1 MESDAIIPMK
11 SIAIPRDCISDVD
24 NNNSYAPDCQDLK
37 PHATGPDRLTTSY
50 LPDDALAHILS
61 FLSVPS
67 LLKVRC
73 ANFKMRAASSK
84 NNAGWKD
91 HCVNLWSRKVGVC
104 EEARELF
111 DRATKMMLKA
121 TDAEEERDPTS
132 STDDFK
138 NVAFSSSAHKSD
150 ESPPTHLRIA
160 RASPTIEQDI
170 LSMEAYKFS
179 VLDAK
184 HRQEVTLN
192 DLCFDADHNKS
203 GIVWSFRFKESAGSD
218 WTSWDPWWNGR
229 TARKLVF
236 LRNGTIL
243 QLNPT
248 GRSRPHTIR
257 NNTPLYDVF
266 SERTVHRNGAD
277 IIPPRI
283 EMKWRFVHR
292 PLDLPARPE
301 GAYIRITV
309 GGRDVPTYVV
319 RRSPNGNWGF
329 VLESCWGVYASYEL
343 ASRVDGVPSNSN
355 NGRRTLRRTRN
366 GSRWVNIDDSDNE
379 QDEVRRRRLRERS
392 RNVRR
397 RIDLFVESTLAP
409 PAFPRT
415 STAHLCLSLQSVSP
429 IPTNASSP
437 VVEIHIV
444 NPIPTRHWKSEDDH
458 VVLRTWIVSVSTSR
472 DTAALFVA
480 VDRSSTSLSG
490 APCTSTLILVFT
502 DTTAAPNTVITIL

>member
-1 MESDAIIPMK
+1 MKQHSAALSAYNPSHPAMSSNSSIGSCISLFDDDESLGKICFDFDTFPTNPLLRDDDANAARKTHRLSQAWCTSSSSSCCSLCRLPAHVSEAGDDIDNDVVNGLNGNNVAAIDVPVFARGFSTLVRPSSNQYPSLVPLPFDDDVDSLSPLIEFRRLCLSDGYRTLMESDDIIPIK

-37 PHATGPDRLTTSY
+37 PQATGPDRLTTSY

-138 NVAFSSSAHKSD
+138 NVAFSSSADKSD

-160 RASPTIEQDI
+160 RASPTIEQDT

-218 WTSWDPWWNGR
+218 WTSWGELFAN
-229 TARKLVF
+229 A
-236 LRNGTIL
+236 
-243 QLNPT
+243 
-248 GRSRPHTIR
+248 
-257 NNTPLYDVF
+257 YDI
-266 SERTVHRNGAD
+266 S
-277 IIPPRI
+277 
-283 EMKWRFVHR
+283 
-292 PLDLPARPE
+292 
-301 GAYIRITV
+301 
-309 GGRDVPTYVV
+309 
-319 RRSPNGNWGF
+319 
-329 VLESCWGVYASYEL
+329 
-343 ASRVDGVPSNSN
+343 
-355 NGRRTLRRTRN
+355 
-366 GSRWVNIDDSDNE
+366 
-379 QDEVRRRRLRERS
+379 
-392 RNVRR
+392 
-397 RIDLFVESTLAP
+397 
-409 PAFPRT
+409 
-415 STAHLCLSLQSVSP
+415 
-429 IPTNASSP
+429 
-437 VVEIHIV
+437 
-444 NPIPTRHWKSEDDH
+444 
-458 VVLRTWIVSVSTSR
+458 
-472 DTAALFVA
+472 
-480 VDRSSTSLSG
+480 
-490 APCTSTLILVFT
+490 
-502 DTTAAPNTVITIL
+502 